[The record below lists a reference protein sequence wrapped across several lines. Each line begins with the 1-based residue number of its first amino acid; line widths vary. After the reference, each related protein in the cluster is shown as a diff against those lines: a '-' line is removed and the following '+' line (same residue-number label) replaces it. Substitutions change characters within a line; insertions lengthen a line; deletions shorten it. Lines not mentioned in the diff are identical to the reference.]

1 MANGGLV
8 HDPPAV
14 AKYASLVQKEEAKD
28 PVPFTPS
35 QSYQQ
40 KADSLKEVL
49 NTIKGQRIFEATSN
63 ADVAA
68 AQEKYYK
75 QTENQKNQVRVA
87 RRVMANGGLVH
98 DPPAVAK
105 YATLA

>member
-14 AKYASLVQKEEAKD
+14 DKYAKKEAAAQSLAQGEDKAKV
-28 PVPFTPS
+28 VPFTPS
-35 QSYQQ
+35 SSYQQ

-75 QTENQKNQVRVA
+75 
-87 RRVMANGGLVH
+87 
-98 DPPAVAK
+98 
-105 YATLA
+105 